1 MPQARGHP
9 LRPVAA
15 AWSAQGEVAVS
26 GDRGAVSARIEAMR
40 QAFAEADQELTPAAH
55 HALSS
60 YSMISGATDEA
71 IAHGTQAFELSLA
84 KGERRWAALYAA
96 LLAQVL
102 SALGETDLAVA
113 RAERALELMKE
124 LGTRSAPAE
133 SALGNALS
141 EVDPD
146 RALPHLEAGVALS
159 EEQGNEAIWFVSGV
173 TLAQLE
179 AGRGNRRRALEL
191 FDVLLDRTLESRN
204 PLFATLTCSTLG
216 LVLAR
221 LGLYER
227 AALVVFGAE
236 RLAAVLQGVRRARY
250 LEAVE
255 LVRRGLD
262 DDAFERS
269 AERGRAMTTEELVE
283 FARGEV
289 RTMLAEEAG

>member
-1 MPQARGHP
+1 
-9 LRPVAA
+9 
-15 AWSAQGEVAVS
+15 
-26 GDRGAVSARIEAMR
+26 MR